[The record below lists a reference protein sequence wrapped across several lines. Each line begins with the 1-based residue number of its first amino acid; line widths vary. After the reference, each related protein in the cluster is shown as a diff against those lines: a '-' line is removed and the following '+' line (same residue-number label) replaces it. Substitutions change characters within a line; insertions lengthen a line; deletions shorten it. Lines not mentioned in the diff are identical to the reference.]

1 MNNSSI
7 HIGSDAL
14 PALAQLLQRPGTT
27 HVAVLA
33 DTNTARLCYPRLQ
46 PLLPDNHLLIEISAG
61 EEHKTLSTCERVWA
75 ELTEHRFDRH
85 SVLVCL
91 GGGVVTD
98 LGGFCAA
105 LYKRGIRCAVVPT
118 TLLAQVDA
126 GIGGKTGVDFQGF
139 KNHLGVFQ
147 LPEAVCIEPEFL
159 TTLDPRE
166 LRAGYAEVVKH
177 WLIADADAF
186 MQGRNYGLF
195 VDDWA
200 AVVRESVAVKQEI
213 VAQDPL
219 ERGPRKLLNF
229 GHTVGHALESY
240 LLGQAGRAILHGEA
254 IAAGMV
260 CEAWLSVQKGL
271 LTESELDK
279 IETFLFSVYDKVQFV
294 TLETEAIAELARQDK
309 KNQGDTINCTLL
321 EAIGRGVYDQ
331 PVTVAELADSL
342 RYYHRL

>member
-1 MNNSSI
+1 MTDYL
-7 HIGSDAL
+7 HLGPAAL
-14 PALAQLLQRPGTT
+14 SALTALLSRPGTT
-27 HVAVLA
+27 QVAVLA
-33 DTNTARLCYPRLQ
+33 DANTARLCYPALQ
-46 PLLPDNHLLIEISAG
+46 PHLPAGHRLIEIPAG
-61 EEHKTLSTCERVWA
+61 EEHKTLATCQLVWD
-75 ELTEHRFDRH
+75 ELTSGGFDRH

-105 LYKRGIRCAVVPT
+105 LYKRGLRCALVPT

-126 GIGGKTGVDFQGF
+126 AIGGKTGVDYHGL
-139 KNHLGVFQ
+139 KNHIGVFQ
-147 LPEAVCIEPEFL
+147 LPEAVCINTQFL
-159 TTLDPRE
+159 ASLDPRE

-186 MQGRNYGLF
+186 RQGRRIGLF

-200 AVVRESVAVKQEI
+200 PVVTASVAVKQHI
-213 VAQDPL
+213 VQQDPT

-240 LLGQAGRAILHGEA
+240 LLLQGRPILHGEA
-254 IAAGMV
+254 VAAGMV

-271 LTESELDK
+271 LTPEELDQ
-279 IETFLFSVYDKVQFV
+279 IETFLFSVYEKVQFV
-294 TLETEAIAELARQDK
+294 SLETEAIAQLARQDK

-321 EAIGRGVYDQ
+321 QGIGRGVYDQ
-331 PVTVAELADSL
+331 PVTLEELAASL
-342 RYYHRL
+342 RYYHRLQA